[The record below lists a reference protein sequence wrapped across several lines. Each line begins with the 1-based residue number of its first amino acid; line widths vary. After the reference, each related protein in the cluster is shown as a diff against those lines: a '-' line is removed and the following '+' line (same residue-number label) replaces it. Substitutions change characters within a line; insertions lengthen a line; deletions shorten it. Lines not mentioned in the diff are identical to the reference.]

1 MFNLLL
7 KNISKFQKENETL
20 REQNKKLRIE
30 LKRLKVSLQNAQ
42 KDTERLKEKYN
53 VLKKLNK
60 SFSDALKN
68 SLTSYKL
75 KEADQ
80 SEETLKHINLVEER
94 ILVDSTHISN
104 GLLYLNNHS

>member
-1 MFNLLL
+1 M
-7 KNISKFQKENETL
+7 
-20 REQNKKLRIE
+20 RIE

-80 SEETLKHINLVEER
+80 SEETLNNINLVEER

-104 GLLYLNNHS
+104 GLLYLNDHS